1 MNSGRTWY
9 KALSFASGKESQDTR
24 ALGPGGNGQWDV
36 KEKRIIP
43 GLRLKEDSAREPR
56 HYFASLRRDNDNMN
70 IVKKITAPHLFT
82 LLSGSWHLIHA
93 RSGLIGT
100 KVMWTISHHSA
111 KMSLIIMIYPRRLR
125 NHLLNHP
132 LTLLGYLIHLILPN

>member
-1 MNSGRTWY
+1 MTSNLIQGLTICEW
-9 KALSFASGKESQDTR
+9 QD
-24 ALGPGGNGQWDV
+24 AWAVGPGGNGQCAV

-43 GLRLKEDSAREPR
+43 GLSLNEDSVRESN

-70 IVKKITAPHLFT
+70 IVKKITAPRQFT

-100 KVMWTISHHSA
+100 KVM
-111 KMSLIIMIYPRRLR
+111 
-125 NHLLNHP
+125 
-132 LTLLGYLIHLILPN
+132 

>member
-1 MNSGRTWY
+1 MTSNLIQGLTICEW
-9 KALSFASGKESQDTR
+9 QDAW
-24 ALGPGGNGQWDV
+24 ALGPGGNGQCAV

-43 GLRLKEDSAREPR
+43 GLSLNEDSVRESN

-82 LLSGSWHLIHA
+82 LLSSSWHLIHA

-100 KVMWTISHHSA
+100 KVM
-111 KMSLIIMIYPRRLR
+111 
-125 NHLLNHP
+125 
-132 LTLLGYLIHLILPN
+132 